1 VTKKV
6 RKNGNGRKKRAIPA
20 FQRIKAPFEKWLSL
34 PNHDVVDVVAAT
46 VLANRLPGEP
56 LWLAL
61 VGPSSSGKTEVV
73 RSCQTL
79 LRTHRVDHF
88 TTATF
93 ASGFKP
99 SGSKPRNFENY
110 GLLEDMMDG
119 EPHIVV
125 IEDFSV
131 VLSKRWDVRNEI
143 MGQFRKL
150 YDGAWKAPFGNGVN
164 IDWKGKCGM
173 IVCSTGKFDREMGA
187 QSVFGDRFLVC
198 RNKPGDAETVAER
211 AGSNSR
217 LTQKMREEMIRGM
230 KLLDSIELPKEEVE
244 LSLDVHQYVAKLSA
258 FTSRA
263 RTHVP
268 RDGKTH
274 EILAVPEIEGTG
286 RISAQLHQLLR
297 GIVLF
302 RELSFITESEV
313 EIVERVAFGTV
324 PSLRLKILE
333 TIPLKKP
340 MDFGDLMELTKIP
353 RSVLRRTLQDMRM
366 LEVLDWKERRGAS
379 RYGEYFVLEQ
389 WVPFVKR
396 IQNVGAQL

>member
-1 VTKKV
+1 MKKK
-6 RKNGNGRKKRAIPA
+6 KNGNAKRPKIPII
-20 FQRIKAPFEKWLSL
+20 RRLKVPFEKWLSL

-79 LRTHRVDHF
+79 VRTHRVDHF

-93 ASGFKP
+93 ASGFRP
-99 SGSKPRNFENY
+99 SGTKARNLENH
-110 GLLEDMMDG
+110 GLLNDMMDG

-131 VLSKRWDVRNEI
+131 VLGKRWDVRNEI
-143 MGQFRKL
+143 MNQFRKL

-173 IVCSTGKFDREMGA
+173 IVCSTGQFDREMGA

-198 RNKPGDAETVAER
+198 RNQPGNPVTVAEK
-211 AGSNSR
+211 AGSNSE
-217 LTQKMREEMIRGM
+217 LSGKMREEMIRGM
-230 KLLDSIELPKEEVE
+230 KLLDKVEIPKA
-244 LSLDVHQYVAKLSA
+244 SLKIAADVHSFVAKLTA
-258 FTSRA
+258 FTARA

-268 RDGKTH
+268 REGKTH
-274 EILAVPEIEGTG
+274 EIIAVPEIEGTG

-297 GIVLF
+297 GLMVL
-302 RELSFITESEV
+302 RELKYITSSEI
-313 EIVERVAFGTV
+313 EIIERVAFGTI
-324 PSLRLKILE
+324 PSLRLTVLE
-333 TIPLKKP
+333 E
-340 MDFGDLMELTKIP
+340 MDVKEENDFNDLMDETGIP
-353 RSVLRRTLQDMRM
+353 RSVLRRTLEDLNM
-366 LEVLDWKERRGAS
+366 LEIVQWTALKTASRRGTYS
-379 RYGEYFVLEQ
+379 VREQ
-389 WVPFVKR
+389 WRSFVYR
-396 IQNVGAQL
+396 IQNVGGQL